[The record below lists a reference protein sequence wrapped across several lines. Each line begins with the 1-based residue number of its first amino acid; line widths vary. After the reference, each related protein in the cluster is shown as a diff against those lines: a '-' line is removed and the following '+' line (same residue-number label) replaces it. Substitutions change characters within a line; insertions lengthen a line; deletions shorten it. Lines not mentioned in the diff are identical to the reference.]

1 MHLLRLD
8 RSLTSKMELFEGCC
22 SLLLL
27 LLLSLSPQP
36 TYSIIML
43 YFTYDDN
50 PLLVIHAKNVLEYNI
65 KIGIQKLIQ

>member
-27 LLLSLSPQP
+27 LLLFSPHP